1 MKYFDQALQ
10 LLAHS
15 NEKLEEIRAAYNESI
30 AEQEVKPKL
39 LIEIKNFLE
48 NLRSA
53 LDFSAHGLVEKY
65 GTMPKDQKQIYFPY
79 ASASDDITKFR
90 KKVNRSLPGVAAVR
104 QDILERIELA
114 QHFYGP
120 GSNWLQGFMELTN
133 KNKHQ
138 SLTPQKRGRFTEIR
152 FSIEI
157 PANTTIEIPWPPK
170 PEGPGETEVSTFD
183 TFAFTSNGIPVIPY
197 LEMNL
202 ECIERLVTDL
212 SKM

>member
-1 MKYFDQALQ
+1 MKYFDQALH

-15 NEKLEEIRAAYNESI
+15 HEKLKEIKAAYDESI
-30 AEQEVKPKL
+30 TEQAVRPKL

-53 LDFSAHGLVEKY
+53 LDFSANGLVEKY
-65 GTMPKDQKQIYFPY
+65 GTMLKDQKQIYFPY
-79 ASASDDITKFR
+79 ASATDDLTKFR
-90 KKVNRSLPGVAAVR
+90 KKADRSIPGVATAR
-104 QDILERIELA
+104 PDILERIELT

-120 GSNWLQGFMELTN
+120 GSNWLLGFMELTN

-157 PANTTIEIPWPPK
+157 PPNTTIEIPLPPK
-170 PEGPGETEVSTFD
+170 PEAPGQTEVSTFD
-183 TFAFTSNGIPVIPY
+183 TFAFTSNGIPVIQY
-197 LEMNL
+197 LEMKL
-202 ECIERLVTDL
+202 DCIERLVTDL